1 MAFMVSITNNISGG
15 GANAAVAARL
25 SSPPTPTN
33 SHTLDVPSKPVMAVP
48 KPSEIKFD
56 AKELRQNLKEAVG
69 LLNEQISSKKQGLG
83 FRLEDSID
91 VPVVTV
97 RNTETG
103 EVVRQIPNEVVIKV
117 AQSIDGFKGLM
128 LNKQT

>member
-1 MAFMVSITNNISGG
+1 MVSSTNNISGG
-15 GANAAVAARL
+15 GANTVVATRL
-25 SSPPTPTN
+25 PSPPTPN
-33 SHTLDVPSKPVMAVP
+33 SNTVEVPSKPVIAMP
-48 KPSEIKFD
+48 KPSDIKFD

-69 LLNEQISSKKQGLG
+69 LLNEQVSSKKQGLG

-117 AQSIDGFKGLM
+117 AQSIDGFKGLI
-128 LNKQT
+128 LNKRT

>member
-15 GANAAVAARL
+15 GASAAVAARL
-25 SSPPTPTN
+25 PSPPTSLPSLPTG
-33 SHTLDVPSKPVMAVP
+33 PSKPVIALP
-48 KPSEIKFD
+48 KPADIKFD

-69 LLNEQISSKKQGLG
+69 LLNAQVSSTKQGLG

-128 LNKQT
+128 LNKKA

>member
-1 MAFMVSITNNISGG
+1 MVSITNNISAGG
-15 GANAAVAARL
+15 TGVAAARL
-25 SSPPTPTN
+25 SLPPISHGRSPST
-33 SHTLDVPSKPVMAVP
+33 SAEVPAKPVIAVP
-48 KPSEIKFD
+48 KPADIKFN
-56 AKELRQNLKEAVG
+56 AAELRQNLKEAVG
-69 LLNEQISSKKQGLG
+69 FLNEQVSSKNQGLG

-97 RNTETG
+97 RNSQTG

-128 LNKQT
+128 LNKKA

>member
-1 MAFMVSITNNISGG
+1 MVSSTNNISGG
-15 GANAAVAARL
+15 GANTVVATRL
-25 SSPPTPTN
+25 PSPPTPN
-33 SHTLDVPSKPVMAVP
+33 SNTVEVPSKPVIAMP
-48 KPSEIKFD
+48 KPSDIKFD
-56 AKELRQNLKEAVG
+56 AKELRQNLKEAVV
-69 LLNEQISSKKQGLG
+69 LLNEQVSSKKQGLG

-117 AQSIDGFKGLM
+117 AQSIDGFKGLI
-128 LNKQT
+128 LNKRT

>member
-1 MAFMVSITNNISGG
+1 MVSITNNISGG
-15 GANAAVAARL
+15 GANTVVATRL
-25 SSPPTPTN
+25 PSPPTTMKSN
-33 SHTLDVPSKPVMAVP
+33 TVEVPSKPVIAMP
-48 KPSEIKFD
+48 KPSDIKFD

-69 LLNEQISSKKQGLG
+69 LLNEQMSSKKQGLG

-117 AQSIDGFKGLM
+117 AQSIDGFKGLI
-128 LNKQT
+128 LNKKT

>member
-1 MAFMVSITNNISGG
+1 
-15 GANAAVAARL
+15 
-25 SSPPTPTN
+25 
-33 SHTLDVPSKPVMAVP
+33 
-48 KPSEIKFD
+48 
-56 AKELRQNLKEAVG
+56 VG
-69 LLNEQISSKKQGLG
+69 FLNEQVSSKNQGLG

-97 RNTETG
+97 RNSQTG

-128 LNKQT
+128 LNKKA

>member
-1 MAFMVSITNNISGG
+1 MVSSTNNISGG
-15 GANAAVAARL
+15 GAHTVVATRL
-25 SSPPTPTN
+25 PSPPTTMN
-33 SHTLDVPSKPVMAVP
+33 SNTVEVPSKPVIAMP
-48 KPSEIKFD
+48 KPSDIKFD

-69 LLNEQISSKKQGLG
+69 LLNEQVSSKKQGLG

-117 AQSIDGFKGLM
+117 AQSIDGFKGLI
-128 LNKQT
+128 LNKRT

>member
-1 MAFMVSITNNISGG
+1 MVSTTNNISGG
-15 GANAAVAARL
+15 GANSAVAARL
-25 SSPPTPTN
+25 PSPPSSLP
-33 SHTLDVPSKPVMAVP
+33 SLPIGPSKPVIALP
-48 KPSEIKFD
+48 KPADIKFD

-69 LLNEQISSKKQGLG
+69 LLNAQVSSTKQGLG

-103 EVVRQIPNEVVIKV
+103 EIVRQIPNEVVIKV

-128 LNKQT
+128 LNEKA

>member
-1 MAFMVSITNNISGG
+1 MAIMVSSTNNISGG
-15 GANAAVAARL
+15 GANTVVATRL
-25 SSPPTPTN
+25 PSPPTPN
-33 SHTLDVPSKPVMAVP
+33 SNTVEVPSKPVIAMP
-48 KPSEIKFD
+48 KPSDIKFD
-56 AKELRQNLKEAVG
+56 AKELRQNLKEAVV
-69 LLNEQISSKKQGLG
+69 LLNEQVSSKKQGLG

-117 AQSIDGFKGLM
+117 AQSIDGFKGLI
-128 LNKQT
+128 LNKRT

>member
-1 MAFMVSITNNISGG
+1 M
-15 GANAAVAARL
+15 
-25 SSPPTPTN
+25 
-33 SHTLDVPSKPVMAVP
+33 P
-48 KPSEIKFD
+48 KPSDIKFD
-56 AKELRQNLKEAVG
+56 AKELRQNLKEAVV
-69 LLNEQISSKKQGLG
+69 LLNEQVSSKKQGLG

-117 AQSIDGFKGLM
+117 AQSIDGFKGLI
-128 LNKQT
+128 LNKRT

>member
-1 MAFMVSITNNISGG
+1 MVSSTNSISGG
-15 GANAAVAARL
+15 GANTVVATRL
-25 SSPPTPTN
+25 PSPPTPN
-33 SHTLDVPSKPVMAVP
+33 SNTVEVPSKPVIAMP
-48 KPSEIKFD
+48 KPSDIKFD
-56 AKELRQNLKEAVG
+56 AKELRQNLKEAVV
-69 LLNEQISSKKQGLG
+69 LLNEQVSSKKQGLG

-117 AQSIDGFKGLM
+117 AQSIDGFKGLI
-128 LNKQT
+128 LNKRT

>member
-1 MAFMVSITNNISGG
+1 MVSITNNIPAG
-15 GANAAVAARL
+15 GAGVAAARL
-25 SSPPTPTN
+25 QSPPSSN
-33 SHTLDVPSKPVMAVP
+33 SGVHPSTAEVPAKPVIAIP
-48 KPSEIKFD
+48 KPADIKFD
-56 AKELRQNLKEAVG
+56 PAELRQNLKEAVG
-69 LLNEQISSKKQGLG
+69 FLNEQVSSKKQGLG

-128 LNKQT
+128 LNKKA

>member
-1 MAFMVSITNNISGG
+1 MVSSTNNISGG
-15 GANAAVAARL
+15 GANTVVATRL
-25 SSPPTPTN
+25 PSPPTTMN
-33 SHTLDVPSKPVMAVP
+33 SNTVEVPSKPVIAMP
-48 KPSEIKFD
+48 KPSNIKFD

-69 LLNEQISSKKQGLG
+69 LLNEQVSSKKQGLG

-117 AQSIDGFKGLM
+117 AQSIDGFKGLI
-128 LNKQT
+128 LNKRT